1 MKKYTLFLL
10 VVIMAIFSCQT
21 LAATDPAYIIPKPGS
36 VVKLKRSLLVE
47 GGRVKVYLQ
56 RGEVVRRW
64 DLDHYY
70 PSCNFELYK
79 LPQSST
85 TIRPGSFKVVRT
97 VRDIDYMVQSDWP
110 QRAGLSRVSSDGGGL
125 SMIIHVVNMYIKSSR
140 QPNVYK
146 LTCRSWQAHP
156 HEAKEPNIADMRE
169 ALGNIA
175 SIRMRGR

>member
-1 MKKYTLFLL
+1 MNRYTLLLL
-10 VVIMAIFSCQT
+10 VVLAIFSCQT
-21 LAATDPAYIIPKPGS
+21 VAATDPAYIIPTAGS
-36 VVKLKRSLLVE
+36 VVKLKRSLVVE

-70 PSCNFELYK
+70 PSCNFELFK
-79 LPQSST
+79 LRQRPT
-85 TIRPGSFKVVRT
+85 TIRPGSFSVVRT
-97 VRDIDYMVQSDWP
+97 VRDIDYMVQSDMP
-110 QRAGLSRVSSDGGGL
+110 QRAVLNHVSSDGGGL
-125 SMIIHVVNMYIKSSR
+125 SMIIHVVHMYIKLSR

-169 ALGNIA
+169 ALGNVA
-175 SIRMRGR
+175 SIRLHRR